1 MIAPCSTVHDEGGLR
16 SRIAKTV
23 GGFCYIRCGFVRPW
37 MSASGARRQFEGL
50 STSDP
55 GHTGIM
61 AALLIVIS
69 GVALWCLV
77 PLPMAVVV
85 GRAFRAGEVDG
96 SSAEMVRDYEA
107 VGT

>member
-1 MIAPCSTVHDEGGLR
+1 
-16 SRIAKTV
+16 
-23 GGFCYIRCGFVRPW
+23 
-37 MSASGARRQFEGL
+37 
-50 STSDP
+50 
-55 GHTGIM
+55 M

-96 SSAEMVRDYEA
+96 SSAEMVRDYDA